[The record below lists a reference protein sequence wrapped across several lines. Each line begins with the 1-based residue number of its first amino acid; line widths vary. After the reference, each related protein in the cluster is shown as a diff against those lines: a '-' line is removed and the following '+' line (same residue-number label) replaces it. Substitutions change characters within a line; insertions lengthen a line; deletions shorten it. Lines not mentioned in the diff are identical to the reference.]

1 MQSNRRRISALLI
14 FSLLAL
20 LAAIAILLLQLVSF
34 SRLRAS
40 FPSGMRIAGVPV
52 GNLTRQEAADRLLRQ
67 YTVPV
72 EIRYA
77 DNRIHLDPA
86 VIDFNLD
93 LDSMLAAANLE
104 RTEQNFW
111 LDFWNYLWR
120 RGSTPSDV
128 PLRATFSEPRLRT
141 FLQEEIAARYDQPP
155 VPAQPAV
162 GTVNFN
168 PGQPGT
174 VLDVDRS
181 VALIDTALHTTNNR
195 VIDLPLQR
203 SEPPRPSFQNLE
215 VLLKQTIENSGF
227 EGVSS
232 VYMLDLQT
240 AQEINFLNNAGQD
253 LPTTPDLAFTAASI
267 IKIPILISAFRNIGP
282 DPDEETQNLIFL
294 MIERSGN
301 EAADWLM
308 DRVVTTGALPGP
320 LGVTAD
326 MQTLGLQN
334 TFLAGY
340 FYAGAP
346 LLRTFETPGNTRP
359 DIFTDP
365 DLYNQTSPTE
375 IGMLLASIYQCANQG
390 GGMLIA
396 AFPGEI
402 TPDECQ
408 QMIDH
413 LSKNEIAYLIEAGT
427 PDGTKIAHKHG
438 WVSDV
443 FATIRT
449 IGDAGIVYTP
459 GGNYV
464 LVVFVHHPEQLI
476 WDEASTL
483 VADISRAVYNYYN
496 LPQQ

>member
-1 MQSNRRRISALLI
+1 MRSNRRSISALLI

-20 LAAIAILLLQLVSF
+20 LAAIVLLLLQLVSF
-34 SRLRAS
+34 SRLRTS
-40 FPSGMRIAGVPV
+40 FPTGMRIAGVPV
-52 GNLTRQEAADRLLRQ
+52 GGLTRQESAERLLQQ

-72 EIRYA
+72 EIRYGGS
-77 DNRIHLDPA
+77 RIHLDPA
-86 VIDFNLD
+86 VIDFSLD

-104 RTEQNFW
+104 RTGQNFW
-111 LDFWNYLWR
+111 LDFWNFLWK
-120 RGSTPSDV
+120 RGTPGSDV
-128 PLRATFSEPRLRT
+128 PLRATFSEARLRT
-141 FLQEEIAARYDQPP
+141 YLQGEIATRYDQPP
-155 VPAQPAV
+155 IPAQPAV
-162 GTVNFN
+162 GTVNFT

-174 VLDVDRS
+174 VLDIDRS
-181 VALIDTALHTTNNR
+181 VALIDTALHTTNSR
-195 VIDLPLQR
+195 VVDLPLQR

-215 VLLKQTIENSGF
+215 VLLKQTIETSGF
-227 EGVSS
+227 DGVSA
-232 VYMLDLQT
+232 VYLLDLQT
-240 AQEINFLNNAGQD
+240 AQEVEFLTNQGQD
-253 LPTTPDLAFTAASI
+253 LPTTPDLSFTAASI
-267 IKIPILISAFRNIGP
+267 IKIPIMVSAYRNIGSEA
-282 DPDEETQNLIFL
+282 DEETANLMSL

-308 DRVVTTGALPGP
+308 DRVITTGAQPGP

-326 MQTLGLQN
+326 METLGLNN

-346 LLRTFETPGNTRP
+346 LLRRFDTPGNSRT
-359 DIFTDP
+359 DVFTDP

-390 GGMLIA
+390 GGALIA
-396 AFPGEI
+396 AFPEEI
-402 TPDECQ
+402 TPEECQ
-408 QMIDH
+408 QMIEH
-413 LSKNEIAYLIEAGT
+413 LSNNEIAYLIEAGT

-449 IGDAGIVYTP
+449 IGDAGIVYSP

-476 WDEASTL
+476 WDQASTL
-483 VADISRAVYNYYN
+483 VAELSRAVYNYYN